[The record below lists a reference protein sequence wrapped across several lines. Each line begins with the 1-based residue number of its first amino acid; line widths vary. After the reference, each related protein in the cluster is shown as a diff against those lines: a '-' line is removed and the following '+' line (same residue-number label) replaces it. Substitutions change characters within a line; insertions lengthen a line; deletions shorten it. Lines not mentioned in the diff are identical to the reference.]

1 MAWPAYGLEA
11 ADIGRASGP
20 SPVDSTAMSDYT
32 DRLKAIGERV
42 SAARGFL

>member
-11 ADIGRASGP
+11 VNIGRRP
-20 SPVDSTAMSDYT
+20 DPPVDSTAMSDYT

>member
-1 MAWPAYGLEA
+1 MRP
-11 ADIGRASGP
+11 ISASERTP
-20 SPVDSTAMSDYT
+20 PVDSTAMSDYT

>member
-11 ADIGRASGP
+11 AISAGDWTHA
-20 SPVDSTAMSDYT
+20 VDSTAMSDYT

>member
-1 MAWPAYGLEA
+1 MCRRGRSEA
-11 ADIGRASGP
+11 AGTLGF
-20 SPVDSTAMSDYT
+20 TMSEYT